1 MKQLI
6 FVSLLFF
13 GNTFGIFAQKYGFI
27 DANFILKKM
36 PSYKKAQQ
44 ELDNFAQR
52 AQQEVDKKF
61 AELRDMEQK
70 YIAEE
75 LLLTDDMKRDRKKKI
90 EAKRKEA
97 EELQQRTF
105 GYEGLIY
112 LKKQELINP
121 VREELNKAVEK
132 VAKKQKL
139 QAIFD
144 KSSDFVII
152 YLEPTHDYTD
162 YVLEELGL
170 GDKEDN
176 PKKNKGNK

>member
-6 FVSLLFF
+6 FVSLLLF

-70 YIAEE
+70 FLAEE

-90 EAKRKEA
+90 EAKRKEV
-97 EELQQRTF
+97 QQRTF
-105 GYEGLIY
+105 GYEGLIF

-152 YLEPTHDYTD
+152 YLDPTHDYTD